1 LNGDISNVIDKLSMS
16 NVKVTKTE
24 TGKVNSQNFQEVA
37 KRGFMGDIATQ
48 QGTSSVVG
56 MFLEFLN
63 SDTQNAAFVM
73 FMAKDEQS
81 FDASVDDVNAMI
93 QSML

>member
-1 LNGDISNVIDKLSMS
+1 
-16 NVKVTKTE
+16 
-24 TGKVNSQNFQEVA
+24 
-37 KRGFMGDIATQ
+37 
-48 QGTSSVVG
+48 